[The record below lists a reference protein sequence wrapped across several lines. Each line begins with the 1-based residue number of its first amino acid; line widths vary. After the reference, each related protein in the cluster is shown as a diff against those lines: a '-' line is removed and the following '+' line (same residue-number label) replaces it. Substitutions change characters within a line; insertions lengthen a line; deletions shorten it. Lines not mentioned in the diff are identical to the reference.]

1 MRYAIIDIGSNT
13 MKLNVYLAKE
23 KSIDMLFH
31 KKAITSLA
39 SYINEGVMSEQG
51 IDVIV
56 SQILDFDATLK
67 KLDISNVFV
76 IATAAIRGAKNNVE
90 ILQTVKDKTG
100 IDIELIASD
109 FEAIL
114 GYQGLPEVL
123 RYEGGINVDVG
134 GGSSEILVHSNNEI
148 ISSQSMPIGCLSLY
162 SEYVSMIFPNKEEE
176 NKIEHRAVEELNRL
190 FLDESYKSYGK
201 VTAIGGTARAAI
213 KLLNAVF
220 PKEKKDV
227 IFKKEID
234 QVLEILTS
242 KEDEKKSVLIKTLVR
257 VIPER
262 IHTIAIGLIIYK
274 MICER
279 LEIEEMQI
287 STSGIM
293 DGYLHYKLFAQ

>member
-1 MRYAIIDIGSNT
+1 MRYAVIDIGSNT
-13 MKLNVYLAKE
+13 MKLNVYSAQE
-23 KSIDMLFH
+23 SGIDMLFH

-39 SYINEGVMSEQG
+39 SYIEQG
-51 IDVIV
+51 WMNDQGVDVIV
-56 SQILDFDATLK
+56 SQISDFNETLR

-90 ILQTVKDKTG
+90 IIETVKQKTG

-109 FEAIL
+109 FEAVL

-134 GGSSEILVHSNNEI
+134 GGSSEILIHANNEI
-148 ISSQSMPIGCLSLY
+148 LSSQSMPIGCLSLY
-162 SEYVSMIFPNKEEE
+162 SEYVSMIFPNREEE
-176 NKIEHRAVEELNRL
+176 KKIEYRVLEELSRL
-190 FLDESYKSYGK
+190 SLDESYKNYGK

-220 PKEKKDV
+220 PKNSKDV

-234 QVLEILTS
+234 SVLEILTA
-242 KEDEKKSVLIKTLVR
+242 KEDEKKSALVKTLVR
-257 VIPER
+257 TIPER

-274 MICER
+274 MICEK
-279 LEIEEMQI
+279 LGIEEMQL
-287 STSGIM
+287 SGSGIM
-293 DGYLHYKLFAQ
+293 DGYLNYKLFAQ